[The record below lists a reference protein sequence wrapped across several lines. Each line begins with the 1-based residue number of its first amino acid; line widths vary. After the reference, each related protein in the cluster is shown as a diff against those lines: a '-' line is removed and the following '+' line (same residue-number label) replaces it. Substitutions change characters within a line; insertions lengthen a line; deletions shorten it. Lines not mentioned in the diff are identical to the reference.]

1 MTNNLSVQQ
10 NLVLFFLQLSSN
22 TSDQGISFFKSSS
35 ETFTFLSQ

>member
-1 MTNNLSVQQ
+1 MENPLSFQQ
-10 NLVLFFLQLSSN
+10 NLLLFFLWLSGN